1 MLEQMEF
8 QVSSWL
14 KNIGLGAFANV
25 IQAALYLLVGLVLV
39 RLVTN
44 LVRKALLRSKLE
56 KAAHSM
62 IIGVVRVLLYVLLLI
77 NVASALGI
85 DITGV
90 VAMASVLTLAVSLA
104 LQNMLANVM
113 GGFTILT
120 THPFRSGDFVD
131 IGGQSGTVEEITMV
145 YTRLATPDNKIVS
158 IPNNTVVGSQ
168 IINYSVA
175 GTRRVDINV
184 SASYDMAAQ
193 DVIDSLLQAGKV
205 EKVLQDPAP
214 FAAVTEYGESAICYT
229 LRLWVRSEDYWDV
242 FFLVNQRIQQVFAE
256 NRIDMSYP
264 HLNVHL
270 DKYLNVHLD
279 K

>member
-1 MLEQMEF
+1 MFEKVEY
-8 QVSSWL
+8 QVAGWL
-14 KNIGLGAFANV
+14 KSMGLGAFATV
-25 IQAALYLLVGLVLV
+25 IRAALFLLVGLFLIK
-39 RLVTN
+39 LATN

-90 VAMASVLTLAVSLA
+90 VALASVLTLAVSLA

-120 THPFRSGDFVD
+120 THPFHSGDFVD

-158 IPNNTVVGSQ
+158 IPNNTVIGSQ
-168 IINYSVA
+168 ITNYSVA

-184 SASYDMAAQ
+184 TASYDMAAQ
-193 DVIDSLLQAGKV
+193 DVIDALLQAGSV
-205 EKVLQDPAP
+205 EKVLKEPAP
-214 FAAVTEYGESAICYT
+214 FAAVTDYGESAIGYT
-229 LRLWVRSEDYWDV
+229 LRLWVKSEDYWDV
-242 FFLVNQRIQQVFAE
+242 YFQVNQRIQSVFAE
-256 NRIDMSYP
+256 NRIEMSYP

-270 DKYLNVHLD
+270 DK
-279 K
+279 

>member
-1 MLEQMEF
+1 MLERMEYEL
-8 QVSSWL
+8 SGWL
-14 KNIGLGAFANV
+14 KSMGLGAFATV
-25 IQAALYLLVGLVLV
+25 IRSALLLLVGLFLIRLATKLV
-39 RLVTN
+39 R
-44 LVRKALLRSKLE
+44 RALLRSKLE

-77 NVASALGI
+77 NVASSLGI

-90 VAMASVLTLAVSLA
+90 VALASVLTLAVSLA

-120 THPFRSGDFVD
+120 THPFHSGDYVD

-158 IPNNTVVGSQ
+158 IPNNTVIGSQ
-168 IINYSVA
+168 ITNYSVA
-175 GTRRVDINV
+175 GTRRVDLEI

-193 DVIDSLLQAGKV
+193 EVVDALLQAGRV
-205 EKVLQDPAP
+205 EKVLDTPAP
-214 FAAVTEYGESAICYT
+214 FAAVLSYGESAISYT
-229 LRLWVRSEDYWDV
+229 LRLWVKSEDYWDV
-242 FFLVNQRIQQVFAE
+242 YFQVNQRIQSVFAE
-256 NRIDMSYP
+256 NKIEMSYP

-270 DKYLNVHLD
+270 NQ
-279 K
+279 

>member
-1 MLEQMEF
+1 MIDQHLEA
-8 QVSSWL
+8 WL
-14 KNIGLGAFANV
+14 KNVLPGALQRIV
-25 IQAALYLLVGLVLV
+25 SVALILVVGLLVIKVAA
-39 RLVTN
+39 N

-62 IIGVVRVLLYVLLLI
+62 IIGVVRVLLYVLLMI

-90 VAMASVLTLAVSLA
+90 VALASVLTLAISLA

-120 THPFRSGDFVD
+120 THPFHSGDYVD
-131 IGGQSGTVEEITMV
+131 IGGQSGTVEEISMT

-168 IINYSVA
+168 ITNYSVA
-175 GTRRVDINV
+175 GTRRVDVEV

-193 DVIDSLLQAGKV
+193 DVIDALLQAGDV
-205 EKVLQDPAP
+205 AKVLKDPAP
-214 FAAVTEYGESAICYT
+214 FAAVSAYGESAISYT
-229 LRLWVRSEDYWDV
+229 LRLWVKSQDYWDV
-242 FFLVNQRIQQVFAE
+242 FYQVNKRIQQVFAE
-256 NRIDMSYP
+256 NHIEMSYP

-270 DKYLNVHLD
+270 DR
-279 K
+279 